1 MEIWPNLWYVPILL
15 LISDRCLL
23 SASSSPI
30 LGRRISLVS
39 LSSRWWYSS
48 MLSLVV
54 LLVNLS
60 QVFLSFSWP
69 RVQGYFSVFSLFCK
83 GIRSFSK
90 SVCSLIF
97 SVNAS
102 IALAILSRA
111 ISRRAVLWWLVSSIF
126 LWIELIMFSM
136 HDSWLSRRKLG
147 WASNDSPQFILLL
160 LGVPEGVLGVYP
172 PCSLCLGE
180 GAKGG
185 MSLSWKSLFAD
196 FSLLFRKVSSASSFV
211 SARILLIILETSSK
225 VGDLALFGMA
235 WGCIGGGNSF

>member
-1 MEIWPNLWYVPILL
+1 M
-15 LISDRCLL
+15 
-23 SASSSPI
+23 
-30 LGRRISLVS
+30 S

-69 RVQGYFSVFSLFCK
+69 RIQGYFSVSSLFCK
-83 GIRSFSK
+83 GIKSFSK
-90 SVCSLIF
+90 SVCLLIF
-97 SVNAS
+97 SVNAL
-102 IALAILSRA
+102 ITLAILSRV
-111 ISRRAVLWWLVSSIF
+111 ISRRAMLWWLISSIF

-136 HDSWLSRRKLG
+136 HNSWLSRRKLG
-147 WASNDSPQFILLL
+147 WVSNDSPQFILPL

-172 PCSLCLGE
+172 PCSLCLGK
-180 GAKGG
+180 GAEGG

-196 FSLLFRKVSSASSFV
+196 FSLLFHKVSSASSFV
-211 SARILLIILETSSK
+211 SAHVLLIISETSSE
-225 VGDLALFGMA
+225 VGDLALFGMV